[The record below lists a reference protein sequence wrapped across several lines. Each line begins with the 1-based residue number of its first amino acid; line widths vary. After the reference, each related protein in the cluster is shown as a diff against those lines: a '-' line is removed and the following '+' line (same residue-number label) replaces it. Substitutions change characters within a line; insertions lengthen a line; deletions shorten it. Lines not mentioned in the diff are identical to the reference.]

1 MDNPFSYPSLAFGAE
16 AMQLGD
22 SLKRYQS
29 FRNESE
35 PLETDGER
43 EQPIPPAKVP
53 DDAPP
58 AGGLESA
65 KEIPIINY
73 VLYGAILSLGIY
85 LASNYSDGQFDI
97 SMPTF

>member
-29 FRNESE
+29 FRTESE

-43 EQPIPPAKVP
+43 EQPMYRPQIFLMTHPLQE
-53 DDAPP
+53 
-58 AGGLESA
+58 G
-65 KEIPIINY
+65 
-73 VLYGAILSLGIY
+73 
-85 LASNYSDGQFDI
+85 
-97 SMPTF
+97 

>member
-29 FRNESE
+29 FRNESD
-35 PLETDGER
+35 PLET
-43 EQPIPPAKVP
+43 EQDRDNAPPAGEIP

-58 AGGLESA
+58 AGGLGSS
-65 KEIPIINY
+65 KETSVVTKLFVGSVF
-73 VLYGAILSLGIY
+73 VLGLY
-85 LASNYSDGQFDI
+85 LASNYSDGQFDLSI
-97 SMPTF
+97 PTF

>member
-29 FRNESE
+29 FRNETD
-35 PLETDGER
+35 PIET
-43 EQPIPPAKVP
+43 EQDRDNIPPGEIP
-53 DDAPP
+53 DDTPP
-58 AGGLESA
+58 AGGLGTS
-65 KEIPIINY
+65 KEIS
-73 VLYGAILSLGIY
+73 LTEKILFGSIFFVGVY
-85 LASNYSDGQFDI
+85 LAANYSDGQFDI

>member
-29 FRNESE
+29 FRNESDS
-35 PLETDGER
+35 LETDGER
-43 EQPIPPAKVP
+43 EPPIPPADLP
-53 DDAPP
+53 DDSPP
-58 AGGLESA
+58 TGGLETS
-65 KEIPIINY
+65 KETPIINW
-73 VLYGAILSLGIY
+73 VLYGAVLSFGIY
-85 LASNYSDGQFDI
+85 LAANYSDGQFDI

>member
-29 FRNESE
+29 FRNETD
-35 PLETDGER
+35 PLETEQDRDNTPPPGE
-43 EQPIPPAKVP
+43 IP
-53 DDAPP
+53 DDTPP
-58 AGGLESA
+58 TGGLGTS

-73 VLYGAILSLGIY
+73 LFGGGVLALGIY
-85 LASNYSDGQFDI
+85 LAANYSDGQFDLSI
-97 SMPTF
+97 PTF